1 MSGAP
6 KCCSARLSVQAGP
19 TNARHPE
26 GGFSAWH
33 KAIGLTTEAKKGD
46 WARSSA
52 TRLLTDG
59 SAYVC
64 CWKMADLNAEAE
76 HVGFL
81 TESGRRFRRS
91 RKTYR

>member
-64 CWKMADLNAEAE
+64 CWKMADPNAEAE

>member
-1 MSGAP
+1 
-6 KCCSARLSVQAGP
+6 L
-19 TNARHPE
+19 
-26 GGFSAWH
+26 AW
-33 KAIGLTTEAKKGD
+33 
-46 WARSSA
+46 
-52 TRLLTDG
+52 LLTDG

-64 CWKMADLNAEAE
+64 CWKIADLNAEAE